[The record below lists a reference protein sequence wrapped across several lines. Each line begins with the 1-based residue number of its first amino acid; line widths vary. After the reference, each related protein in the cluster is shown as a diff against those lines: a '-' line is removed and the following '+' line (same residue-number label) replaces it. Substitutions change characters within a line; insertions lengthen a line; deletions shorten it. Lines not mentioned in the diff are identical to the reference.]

1 MEDIKYMKRKIV
13 MLMIV
18 TLILMGIM
26 ACGSNNQDSADQPE
40 PVVQESPESENSEEG
55 DMPSEAMSEES
66 SPEPEEIVEEENIP
80 YWYMDSEG
88 IKNEELGVII
98 KKDTATTNN
107 FKIEAGIFMRAEDE
121 SDHTSYK
128 CRFECGY
135 YEGDLDACIEENL
148 YANLL
153 LVRYDEIKKGKIGE
167 LDYAYGE
174 DENTL
179 AVLIVDSGIVFAAEF
194 SSKLGGAEEQI
205 SRILESEEESC
216 INSLAYITD
225 DGFHIPV
232 LGIMIPYTG
241 NGGRRDFDEDIYVL
255 GESSSGSG
263 IRMYIYEGKNI
274 QKDIL
279 LENLLEYETSVI
291 DETVE
296 INIGKFQYLGT
307 GFTQSNNSE
316 TWYFDSEDAR
326 YYIRLD
332 ANANAE
338 YNGGDYKDYIYI
350 IESLE

>member
-1 MEDIKYMKRKIV
+1 MKRKIV

-55 DMPSEAMSEES
+55 DMPSAAMSEES
-66 SPEPEEIVEEENIP
+66 NPEPEEKEEIVEEEENIP

-98 KKDTATTNN
+98 KKETATTDN
-107 FKIEAGIFMRAEDE
+107 FKINAGIFMRAEDE
-121 SDHTSYK
+121 LDHTSYM
-128 CRFECGY
+128 CRFMCGY

-148 YANLL
+148 YSDLL
-153 LVRYDEIKKGKIGE
+153 LVRYDEIKKSKIGE

-174 DENTL
+174 NEDTL
-179 AVLIVDSGIVFAAEF
+179 TVLVVDSGIVFAAEF
-194 SSKLGGAEEQI
+194 SSKLGSAEEQI
-205 SRILESEEESC
+205 SKILESEEESG
-216 INSLAYITD
+216 INSLAYIAN

-232 LGIMIPYTG
+232 FGIMIPYTG
-241 NGGRRDFDEDIYVL
+241 DGERRGFDEDIYVL

-263 IRMYIYEGKNI
+263 IRMYIYEGENI
-274 QKDIL
+274 QKDLL
-279 LENLLEYETSVI
+279 LENETSVI

-307 GFTQSNNSE
+307 GFIQSNNSE
-316 TWYFDSEDAR
+316 TWYFDSEDVG
-326 YYIRLD
+326 YYIRLS
-332 ANANAE
+332 ANANAQ